1 MSQALIKG
9 KGPKAWW
16 SRLRRHWQA
25 RSGDVRQEAPASAQP
40 EEAQLMEALRREAAR
55 AQRHGHDGALVLLEL
70 DPWLRLQH
78 QFGSDCVTALDAR
91 LGQLVQQQLRGG
103 DWLLPLPRG
112 VWAVYLPC
120 TDPLGALDAADR
132 LRHRVSMLDYRW
144 SGQALPLSASLGLAH
159 WQDWKREP
167 QQGAEPLLQQARQAL
182 AMARGAGCNCVR
194 AYAVTPSGRNRYS
207 GTRPA

>member
-1 MSQALIKG
+1 MAQHTETRPRGA
-9 KGPKAWW
+9 KAWW
-16 SRLRRHWQA
+16 NA
-25 RSGDVRQEAPASAQP
+25 VRQRWAARRAPPARVTAADD
-40 EEAQLMEALRREAAR
+40 AQLIEHLRREAAR
-55 AQRHGHDGALVLLEL
+55 AQRHGHDGALLLLEL
-70 DPWLRLQH
+70 DPWH
-78 QFGSDCVTALDAR
+78 QLEQQYGDACTQALDDR
-91 LGQLVQQQLRGG
+91 LGQLACQQLRGG
-103 DWLLPLPRG
+103 DWVLPLARG

-132 LRHRVSMLDYRW
+132 LRTRVALLDYRW

-167 QQGAEPLLQQARQAL
+167 QQGADLLLMQARQAL

-194 AYAVTPSGRNRYS
+194 SYAAQPSGRNRYS

>member
-1 MSQALIKG
+1 MAQEID
-9 KGPKAWW
+9 KGPKVWLM
-16 SRLRRHWQA
+16 RLRRHWQA
-25 RSGDVRQEAPASAQP
+25 RGTAARQEAPVAAQAH
-40 EEAQLMEALRREAAR
+40 EGRLMDALKREAAR
-55 AQRHGHDGALVLLEL
+55 AQRHGHEGTLVLLEL
-70 DPWLRLQH
+70 DPWLRLNH
-78 QFGSDCVTALDAR
+78 QYGAECMGALDER
-91 LGQLVQQQLRGG
+91 LAQLISQQLRGG

-132 LRHRVSMLDYRW
+132 LRHRVGALEYRW
-144 SGQALPLSASLGLAH
+144 SGQPMPLSASLGLAH

-167 QQGAEPLLQQARQAL
+167 QQGADQLLQQARQAL

>member
-1 MSQALIKG
+1 MAQDMETRPQ
-9 KGPKAWW
+9 GPRAWW
-16 SRLRRHWQA
+16 NAVRQRWATRKVPAA
-25 RSGDVRQEAPASAQP
+25 RSATAD
-40 EEAQLMEALRREAAR
+40 EAQLMEHLRREAGR

-70 DPWLRLQH
+70 DPWVRLQQ
-78 QFGSDCVTALDAR
+78 QFGDECIHALEDR
-91 LGQLVQQQLRGG
+91 LGQLACQQLRGG
-103 DWLLPLPRG
+103 DWVLPLPRG

-132 LRHRVSMLDYRW
+132 LRTRVALLDYRW
-144 SGQALPLSASLGLAH
+144 AGQALPLSASLGLAH

-167 QQGAEPLLQQARQAL
+167 QQGADLLFQQARQAL

-194 AYAVTPSGRNRYS
+194 AYAAQPSGRSRYS

>member
-1 MSQALIKG
+1 MAQEIDRS
-9 KGPKAWW
+9 PKAWW
-16 SRLRRHWQA
+16 DRLRRFWRARGEGARHESHGNAQA
-25 RSGDVRQEAPASAQP
+25 D
-40 EEAQLMEALRREAAR
+40 EAQLSEELKREAAR

-70 DPWLRLQH
+70 DPWARLQH
-78 QFGSDCVTALDAR
+78 QFGAECVAALDERLAQLAR
-91 LGQLVQQQLRGG
+91 QQLRGG

-132 LRHRVSMLDYRW
+132 LRHRVATLDYRW
-144 SGQALPLSASLGLAH
+144 AGQPLPLSASLGLAH

-167 QQGAEPLLQQARQAL
+167 QQGADQLLQQARQAL

-194 AYAVTPSGRNRYS
+194 AYAVTPSGRSRYS

>member
-25 RSGDVRQEAPASAQP
+25 RGSDVRQEASASAQP
-40 EEAQLMEALRREAAR
+40 EEAQLMAALRREAAR

-78 QFGSDCVTALDAR
+78 QFGSDCVTALDER

-103 DWLLPLPRG
+103 DWLMRLPRG
-112 VWAVYLPC
+112 VWAAYLPC

-159 WQDWKREP
+159 WQDWQREP
-167 QQGAEPLLQQARQAL
+167 QQGADQLLQQARQAL